1 MTKSLLLSYNTAGG
15 WVSPPLLLP
24 CPQLPLHSLAVCMC
38 VYLFNN
44 LTQSMAL
51 HVSSNHQPS
60 QIYVSGPVLSL
71 DSEPYLW
78 AFTFPE
84 RSVRYFQLS
93 VPKHRQPFSPS
104 LTSAS
109 SLSFNPLSTLLI
121 SLRLG
126 TTVTMIPF
134 LKHTPPPPQVLLALP
149 PAYFHN
155 LPGAHTMVLL
165 PLHRDDHGSFSGL

>member
-1 MTKSLLLSYNTAGG
+1 MALNCDDQISPSLLQHCRGLG
-15 WVSPPLLLP
+15 LP
-24 CPQLPLHSLAVCMC
+24 SLASALPSASLDSLAVCMC

-51 HVSSNHQPS
+51 HVSSSHQPS

-126 TTVTMIPF
+126 TTVTMIPL
-134 LKHTPPPPQVLLALP
+134 LKHTPSPPQVLLALP

-155 LPGAHTMVLL
+155 LPGAT
-165 PLHRDDHGSFSGL
+165 PPR